1 MAGSQAE
8 REQTIDALKAAFV
21 QGRLTMDEFDARIG
35 QTFTSRTYAE
45 LAAVTADI
53 PDGLPAVRPPRREAA
68 RPRMNHAV
76 RWGAS
81 GFVTPVLVA
90 ASLVLGTLSGG
101 YMAVGLVIAVG
112 YFLVWLSIG
121 TEHALGMALHVVADG
136 QDVRPMRAHPG
147 GAPHAGI
154 LYGPA
159 GFADAVAA
167 LPVRGLSAS
176 WGVTRGRPALSC
188 RLARAMTAR

>member
-8 REQTIDALKAAFV
+8 REQTIGALKAAFV

-81 GFVTPVLVA
+81 GFVAPVLVA

-121 TEHALGMALHVVADG
+121 TNMLWEWHCMSLPTAKMCVRCGHTPAAHRTPESCTVRLGSLTLWQRCPCGGFLPPGVSPEADL
-136 QDVRPMRAHPG
+136 R
-147 GAPHAGI
+147 
-154 LYGPA
+154 
-159 GFADAVAA
+159 F
-167 LPVRGLSAS
+167 PVDS
-176 WGVTRGRPALSC
+176 
-188 RLARAMTAR
+188 LAF